1 MYLMMKI
8 LLVVD
13 GSSYSDTATK
23 TLKALNLPSQTEVT
37 VMTVVP
43 EHTLLGGITI
53 DKIRS
58 RSTASAKKKAQ
69 EEEALK
75 LLSGPVQLL
84 DSCGFQI
91 ESLVR
96 WGNPA
101 QAILRVADERDVSLI
116 LMGAKGLT
124 GYPAFRLGSVSQ
136 TVMKHARTSVL
147 LARKKTVKTNS
158 NLKPEETNTSVDRVL
173 FATDGSKY
181 ANMANQFL
189 LDLPLPQQSQVI
201 VVTVLQSDVDTLLRV
216 PTLPLETDE
225 DMPENLQAAEESAAQ
240 KIIERSIQQFDAKGY
255 KATSITMRGGAGESI
270 LKVADEHNPDIIVLG
285 SRGLTGI
292 ETFFLGSVSERV
304 ARHAPCS
311 VLIVRP
317 AKD

>member
-1 MYLMMKI
+1 MKI

-13 GSSYSDTATK
+13 GSSYSDIATK
-23 TLKALNLPSQTEVT
+23 TLEALSLPSQTEVI
-37 VMTVVP
+37 VLTVVP
-43 EHTLLGGITI
+43 EHILLGGITI
-53 DKIRS
+53 AKLRN
-58 RSTASAKKKAQ
+58 RGTASAKKKGQ
-69 EEEALK
+69 KEEALK

-84 DSCGFQI
+84 SSCGFQV
-91 ESLVR
+91 ESLIQ

-101 QAILRVADERDVSLI
+101 QVILKVADERDVSLI

-124 GYPAFRLGSVSQ
+124 SYHAFRLGSVAQ
-136 TVMKHARTSVL
+136 TVMKHAKTSVL
-147 LARKKTVKTNS
+147 LARKKSIKANRDLQS
-158 NLKPEETNTSVDRVL
+158 EETSTTIDRVL

-181 ANMANQFL
+181 ANMAKKFL
-189 LDLPLPQQSQVI
+189 LDLPLPQQSQII
-201 VVTVLQSDVDTLLRV
+201 VLTVLQSYVDTLLRV
-216 PTLPLETDE
+216 PTLPVEVGEEL
-225 DMPENLQAAEESAAQ
+225 PENLQAVEESAAE
-240 KIIERSIQQFDAKGY
+240 KIIERSIQQFDTKGY
-255 KATSITMRGGAGESI
+255 KATSITLRGGAGETI

-317 AKD
+317 PKA